1 MLHVLSGALVVGT
14 MLWIGTQS
22 ARAIKPFKE
31 EFELKYVKAD
41 SKDAKDKE
49 FAEVVAKAKCN
60 VCHLGKKKKDRN
72 PYGTELSKLLDK
84 KADKEDAEKIRKALD
99 TVAKMKSDPK
109 DEKSPT
115 FGELLQAGQLPGGDP
130 GEQGGEEDDEQ

>member
-1 MLHVLSGALVVGT
+1 MRKAMLHVLSGALVVGT

-31 EFELKYVKAD
+31 EFELKYV
-41 SKDAKDKE
+41 
-49 FAEVVAKAKCN
+49 
-60 VCHLGKKKKDRN
+60 
-72 PYGTELSKLLDK
+72 